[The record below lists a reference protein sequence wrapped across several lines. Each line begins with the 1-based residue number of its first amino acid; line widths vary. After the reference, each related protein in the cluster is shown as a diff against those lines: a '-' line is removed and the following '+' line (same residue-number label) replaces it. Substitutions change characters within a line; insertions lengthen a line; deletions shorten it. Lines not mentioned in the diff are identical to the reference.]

1 MTIIPIKQKGKKK
14 HAKFNYMFSV
24 IFYFS
29 LNNDFKL
36 PAYVYNSTFKI
47 LNKGFFFKKKLN
59 SPKSDFRETPGN
71 EWQPFCSHT

>member
-1 MTIIPIKQKGKKK
+1 
-14 HAKFNYMFSV
+14 MFCV

-47 LNKGFFFKKKLN
+47 LNKGFFLKKLN
-59 SPKSDFRETPGN
+59 SPKSDFRETLGN
-71 EWQPFCSHT
+71 E

>member
-1 MTIIPIKQKGKKK
+1 MTIIPIKQKGKKTRK
-14 HAKFNYMFSV
+14 IQLNLLSV

-47 LNKGFFFKKKLN
+47 LNKGFF
-59 SPKSDFRETPGN
+59 
-71 EWQPFCSHT
+71 